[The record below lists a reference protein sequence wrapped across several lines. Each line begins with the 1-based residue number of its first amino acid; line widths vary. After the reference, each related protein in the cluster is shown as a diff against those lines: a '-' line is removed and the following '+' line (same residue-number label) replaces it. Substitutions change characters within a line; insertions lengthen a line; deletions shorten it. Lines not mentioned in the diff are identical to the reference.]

1 VLHFS
6 SLFFY
11 FQNPNFNS
19 GFNPTFRIIILLL
32 LSLLFLFNAQTYNAN
47 MMRIF
52 LSFVLIHLLII
63 GILFY
68 DENMLCKIRR
78 PLYIPCIQF

>member
-1 VLHFS
+1 
-6 SLFFY
+6 
-11 FQNPNFNS
+11 
-19 GFNPTFRIIILLL
+19 
-32 LSLLFLFNAQTYNAN
+32 